1 MQKGKP
7 MKTTAS
13 LAVATKNK
21 TELPKRDTNCQM
33 KKQGSCN
40 AKTKGERAPHDLI
53 CRNVTDSK
61 CGFVLRKRIVRE
73 HRRRER

>member
-33 KKQGSCN
+33 KKQG
-40 AKTKGERAPHDLI
+40 
-53 CRNVTDSK
+53 
-61 CGFVLRKRIVRE
+61 
-73 HRRRER
+73 